1 MPHNGA
7 VMLTVPFLYPMHFGH
22 LPWWQQL
29 LVLLLAFGP
38 FLILGVVVYV
48 VRQKDIA
55 AEEAE
60 QAQGAG
66 QAGVAGQAGRETG
79 GDQPGVA

>member
-1 MPHNGA
+1 MPQNGA
-7 VMLTVPFLYPMHFGH
+7 VMLTDPYLYPMHFGH

-48 VRQKDIA
+48 VRQQDIA

-60 QAQGAG
+60 RGAG
-66 QAGVAGQAGRETG
+66 
-79 GDQPGVA
+79 GDHPGAA